1 MGNYTN
7 LKSTI
12 DTNIKTNGNEEI
24 TGAILNSVLN
34 SMVSSLGAGYQYMG
48 VATTSTNPGTPD
60 AKVFYL
66 AYTPGTYTNFSG
78 IEVTGLCV
86 LKYDTAWSKDDLPS
100 GGGGYVLPAA
110 TAAALGGIK
119 VGYTQ
124 TGKYYPVLLDES
136 GNAYVYVPWTGG
148 GGGGGSEV
156 TFEDLA
162 STSDVVS
169 RVGKITID
177 GTTYYIYNDVAWG
190 TEDSPGKAIDIKI
203 NGTTKAVMTGIP
215 AAKSNA
221 LGGIKTGYTQNA
233 KNYPVQLDSG
243 DNAYVSVPWE
253 GGGGGG
259 GAGTVTSV
267 GMTVPTGFS
276 VTGSPVTTAGT
287 LAVALDS
294 QTKNKVLASPT
305 STSGIPSFRA
315 LDASDIP
322 SLNASKIAAGTL
334 DAARIPDL
342 NASKITAGTLDA
354 ARIPSLDAS
363 KIATGTLDAARIPN
377 LDASKINAGT
387 LDAARIPNLDASK
400 INDGTLDVARIPNL
414 DASKITSGTLDSAR
428 IPDLSGKYV
437 TLDTT
442 QNNISGEKTFTTKP
456 VHIGST
462 SGLDVNGS
470 SYIDIGDARLVWD
483 SGTHS
488 LHVTKRPGSS
498 YAGDINIYA
507 DGDVGAGGPGSGST
521 IKYVNCANDAAYSA
535 ISPKDPATI
544 YTVGTESSPSKIY
557 LGSIQI
563 H

>member
-1 MGNYTN
+1 MANYTN

-34 SMVSSLGAGYQYMG
+34 SMVTSLGAGYQYMG

-66 AYTPGTYTNFSG
+66 AYTPGTYTNFNG
-78 IEVTGLCV
+78 IVVTGLCV

-100 GGGGYVLPAA
+100 GGGGGYVLPAA

-162 STSDVVS
+162 STSDNVS

-190 TEDSPGKAIDIKI
+190 TEDSPGKTIDIKI
-203 NGTTKAVMTGIP
+203 NGTTKEVMTGIP

-287 LAVALDS
+287 LAVSLDS

-305 STSGIPSFRA
+305 SSSGIPSFRA

-322 SLNASKIAAGTL
+322 SLDASKITSGTL
-334 DAARIPDL
+334 DVARIPDL

-363 KIATGTLDAARIPN
+363 KIATGTLGAARIPN
-377 LDASKINAGT
+377 LDASKITTGT
-387 LDAARIPNLDASK
+387 LDA
-400 INDGTLDVARIPNL
+400 
-414 DASKITSGTLDSAR
+414 AR

-437 TLDTT
+437 TLDTAQT
-442 QNNISGEKTFTTKP
+442 ITGKKTFTGG
-456 VHIGST
+456 VAV
-462 SGLDVNGS
+462 DGS
-470 SYIDIGDARLVWD
+470 SYIDLGDARLVWD

-498 YAGDINIYA
+498 YAGDINVMV

-521 IKYVNCANDAAYSA
+521 IKYVNCANQSAYDS

-544 YTVGTESSPSKIY
+544 YTIGTESSPSKIY

>member
-1 MGNYTN
+1 MSNYSN

-24 TGAILNSVLN
+24 TGDILNTVLN
-34 SMVSSLGAGYQYMG
+34 SMVSSLGAGYQFMG

-78 IEVTGLCV
+78 IVVTGLCV

-110 TAAALGGIK
+110 TSAALGGIK

-124 TGKYYPVLLDES
+124 TGKYYPVLLDEN
-136 GNAYVYVPWTGG
+136 GNAYVYVPWTSG

-156 TFEDLA
+156 SFEDLA
-162 STSDVVS
+162 STSDAVS
-169 RVGKITID
+169 KIGKITID
-177 GTTYYIYNDVAWG
+177 GSDYFIYNDVAWG
-190 TEDSPGKAIDIKI
+190 TEDSPNKTIDIKI
-203 NGTTKAVMTGIP
+203 NGTTKTVMTGIP

-233 KNYPVQLDSG
+233 KNYPVQLDAS

-267 GMTVPTGFS
+267 GLTVPTGFS

-287 LAVALDS
+287 LAVSLDS
-294 QTKNKVLASPT
+294 QAKNKVLASPT
-305 STSGIPSFRA
+305 SAAGVPSFRE
-315 LDASDIP
+315 LDESDIP
-322 SLNASKIAAGTL
+322 NLN
-334 DAARIPDL
+334 
-342 NASKITAGTLDA
+342 
-354 ARIPSLDAS
+354 
-363 KIATGTLDAARIPN
+363 
-377 LDASKINAGT
+377 ASKINAGT
-387 LDAARIPNLDASK
+387 LDAARIP
-400 INDGTLDVARIPNL
+400 GL
-414 DASKITSGTLDSAR
+414 DASKITSGTCDAAR
-428 IPDLSGKYV
+428 IPDLSSKYV
-437 TLDTT
+437 TLDTAQT
-442 QNNISGEKTFTTKP
+442 ITGKKTFTGG
-456 VHIGST
+456 V
-462 SGLDVNGS
+462 DAN
-470 SYIDIGDARLVWD
+470 YIDLGDARLVWD

-498 YAGDINIYA
+498 YAGDISIYA
-507 DGDVGAGGPGSGST
+507 DGDVAGGGPGSGST
-521 IKYVNCANDAAYSA
+521 IKYVNCADDAAYSA

-557 LGSIQI
+557 LGAIQI

>member
-78 IEVTGLCV
+78 IAVTGLCV

-100 GGGGYVLPAA
+100 GGGGGYVLPAA

-156 TFEDLA
+156 TFQDLA
-162 STSDVVS
+162 STSDNVS
-169 RVGKITID
+169 RVGKLTID

-190 TEDSPGKAIDIKI
+190 TEDSPGRTIQIKI
-203 NGTTKAVMTGIP
+203 NGTTKTVMTGIP
-215 AAKSNA
+215 PATISSR
-221 LGGIKTGYTQNA
+221 GGIIVG
-233 KNYPVQLDSG
+233 SG
-243 DNAYVSVPWE
+243 LAVDGDGVLSTT

-259 GAGTVTSV
+259 GGGTVTSV
-267 GMTVPTGFS
+267 KMTVPSGFT
-276 VTGSPVTTAGT
+276 VTGSPITTSGT
-287 LAVALDS
+287 LAVSLDS
-294 QTKNKVLASPT
+294 QAANKVLASP
-305 STSGIPSFRA
+305 SNAAGIPSFR
-315 LDASDIP
+315 LLVASD
-322 SLNASKIAAGTL
+322 
-334 DAARIPDL
+334 
-342 NASKITAGTLDA
+342 
-354 ARIPSLDAS
+354 
-363 KIATGTLDAARIPN
+363 IPN
-377 LDASKINAGT
+377 LDAAKITTGT
-387 LDAARIPNLDASK
+387 LNA
-400 INDGTLDVARIPNL
+400 ARIPNL
-414 DASKITSGTLDSAR
+414 DASKITSGTFNAAR

-437 TLDTT
+437 TLDSAQTIT
-442 QNNISGEKTFTTKP
+442 GKKTFTGG
-456 VHIGST
+456 V
-462 SGLDVNGS
+462 DAN
-470 SYIDIGDARLVWD
+470 YIDLGDARLVWD

-498 YAGDINIYA
+498 YAGNINVMV

>member
-1 MGNYTN
+1 MANYSN

-100 GGGGYVLPAA
+100 GGGGGYVLPAA

-156 TFEDLA
+156 SFQGLA
-162 STSDVVS
+162 ASSDNVS
-169 RVGKITID
+169 KIGKITID
-177 GTTYYIYNDVAWG
+177 GSDYYIYNDVAWG
-190 TEDSPGKAIDIKI
+190 TEDSSARTVGLKI
-203 NGTTKAVMTGIP
+203 NGTTKTVMTGIP
-215 AAKSNA
+215 PATISSR
-221 LGGIKTGYTQNA
+221 GGIIVG
-233 KNYPVQLDSG
+233 SG
-243 DNAYVSVPWE
+243 LSVDGDGVLSAT

-259 GAGTVTSV
+259 GGTVTSV
-267 GMTVPTGFS
+267 KMTVPSGFT
-276 VTGSPVTTAGT
+276 VTGTPITTSGT
-287 LAVALDS
+287 LAVSLDS
-294 QTKNKVLASPT
+294 QAKNKVLASPT
-305 STSGIPSFRA
+305 SSSGIPSFRV

-334 DAARIPDL
+334 A
-342 NASKITAGTLDA
+342 
-354 ARIPSLDAS
+354 
-363 KIATGTLDAARIPN
+363 AARIPN
-377 LDASKINAGT
+377 LPASQITSGTFDA
-387 LDAARIPNLDASK
+387 
-400 INDGTLDVARIPNL
+400 ARIPNL
-414 DASKITSGTLDSAR
+414 DASKITSGTLAVAR
-428 IPDLSGKYV
+428 IPDLSGTYV
-437 TLDTT
+437 TLSTT

>member
-1 MGNYTN
+1 MANYTN

-34 SMVSSLGAGYQYMG
+34 SMVTSLGAGYQYMG

-100 GGGGYVLPAA
+100 GGGGGYVLPAA

-169 RVGKITID
+169 RIGKITID
-177 GTTYYIYNDVAWG
+177 GTTYYIYNDVAWE
-190 TEDSPGKAIDIKI
+190 TEDSPGRTIDIKI
-203 NGTTKAVMTGIP
+203 NGTTKTVMTGIP

-276 VTGSPVTTAGT
+276 VAGSPVTTTGT
-287 LAVALDS
+287 LAVSLDS

-305 STSGIPSFRA
+305 SSSGIPSFRA

-322 SLNASKIAAGTL
+322 NL
-334 DAARIPDL
+334 P
-342 NASKITAGTLDA
+342 ASKIT
-354 ARIPSLDAS
+354 
-363 KIATGTLDAARIPN
+363 TGTLDAARIPN
-377 LDASKINAGT
+377 LDASKI
-387 LDAARIPNLDASK
+387 
-400 INDGTLDVARIPNL
+400 
-414 DASKITSGTLDSAR
+414 TSGTLAAAR

-437 TLDTT
+437 TLDTAQT
-442 QNNISGEKTFTTKP
+442 ITGKKTFTGG
-456 VHIGST
+456 V
-462 SGLDVNGS
+462 DAN
-470 SYIDIGDARLVWD
+470 YIDLGDARLVWD

-557 LGSIQI
+557 LGTIQI

>member
-1 MGNYTN
+1 MSNYSN

-24 TGAILNSVLN
+24 TGAILNTVLN
-34 SMVSSLGAGYQYMG
+34 SMVSSLGAGYQFMG

-78 IEVTGLCV
+78 IVVTGLCV
-86 LKYDTAWSKDDLPS
+86 LKYDTSWSKDDLPS

-110 TAAALGGIK
+110 TSAALGGIK

-136 GNAYVYVPWTGG
+136 GNASVYVPWTGG

-162 STSDVVS
+162 STSDAVS
-169 RVGKITID
+169 KIGKITID
-177 GTTYYIYNDVAWG
+177 GNDYFIYNDVAWG
-190 TEDSPGKAIDIKI
+190 TEDSPNKTIDIKI
-203 NGTTKAVMTGIP
+203 NGTTKTVMTGIP

-233 KNYPVQLDSG
+233 KNYPVQLDAS

-267 GMTVPTGFS
+267 GLTVPTGFS

-287 LAVALDS
+287 LAVSLES
-294 QTKNKVLASPT
+294 QAKNKVLASPT
-305 STSGIPSFRA
+305 SAAGVPSFRE

-322 SLNASKIAAGTL
+322 SLNASKI
-334 DAARIPDL
+334 
-342 NASKITAGTLDA
+342 TAGTF
-354 ARIPSLDAS
+354 
-363 KIATGTLDAARIPN
+363 DAARIPN

-400 INDGTLDVARIPNL
+400 I
-414 DASKITSGTLDSAR
+414 TSGTFAVAR
-428 IPDLSGKYV
+428 IPDLSSKYV
-437 TLDTT
+437 TLDTAQT
-442 QNNISGEKTFTTKP
+442 ITGKKTFTGG
-456 VHIGST
+456 V
-462 SGLDVNGS
+462 DAN
-470 SYIDIGDARLVWD
+470 YIDLGDARLVWD

-507 DGDVGAGGPGSGST
+507 DGDVAGGGPGSGST

-557 LGSIQI
+557 LGAIQI

>member
-1 MGNYTN
+1 MGNYSN

-169 RVGKITID
+169 RIGKITID

-190 TEDSPGKAIDIKI
+190 TEDSPGRTIDIKI
-203 NGTTKAVMTGIP
+203 NGTTKNVMTGIP

-276 VTGSPVTTAGT
+276 VAGSPVTTSGT
-287 LAVALDS
+287 LAVSLDS

-305 STSGIPSFRA
+305 SSSGIPSFRA
-315 LDASDIP
+315 LVASDIP
-322 SLNASKIAAGTL
+322 NLDASKITSGTL
-334 DAARIPDL
+334 DAARIPNL

-354 ARIPSLDAS
+354 ARIP
-363 KIATGTLDAARIPN
+363 
-377 LDASKINAGT
+377 
-387 LDAARIPNLDASK
+387 
-400 INDGTLDVARIPNL
+400 NL
-414 DASKITSGTLDSAR
+414 DASKITSGTFNAAR
-428 IPDLSGKYV
+428 IPDLSSKYV
-437 TLDTT
+437 TLDTAQT
-442 QNNISGEKTFTTKP
+442 ITGKKTFTGG
-456 VHIGST
+456 V
-462 SGLDVNGS
+462 DAN
-470 SYIDIGDARLVWD
+470 YIDLGDARLVWD

-507 DGDVGAGGPGSGST
+507 DGDVAGGGPGSGST
-521 IKYVNCANDAAYSA
+521 VKYVNCANDAVYSA

>member
-1 MGNYTN
+1 MSNYSN

-24 TGAILNSVLN
+24 TGAILNTVLN

-78 IEVTGLCV
+78 IVVTGLCV

-110 TAAALGGIK
+110 TSAALGGIK

-124 TGKYYPVLLDES
+124 TGKYYPVLLDEN
-136 GNAYVYVPWTGG
+136 GNAYVYVPWTSG

-162 STSDVVS
+162 STSDAVS
-169 RVGKITID
+169 KIGKITID
-177 GTTYYIYNDVAWG
+177 GSDYFIYNDVAWG
-190 TEDSPGKAIDIKI
+190 TEDSPNKTIDIKI
-203 NGTTKAVMTGIP
+203 NGTTKTVMTGIP

-233 KNYPVQLDSG
+233 KNYPVQLDAS

-267 GMTVPTGFS
+267 GLTVPTGFS
-276 VTGSPVTTAGT
+276 VTGSPVTTSGT
-287 LAVALDS
+287 LAVSLES
-294 QTKNKVLASPT
+294 QAKNKVLASPT
-305 STSGIPSFRA
+305 SAAGVPSFRE

-322 SLNASKIAAGTL
+322 SLNASKI
-334 DAARIPDL
+334 
-342 NASKITAGTLDA
+342 TAGTF
-354 ARIPSLDAS
+354 
-363 KIATGTLDAARIPN
+363 DAARIPN

-400 INDGTLDVARIPNL
+400 I
-414 DASKITSGTLDSAR
+414 TSGTFAVAR
-428 IPDLSGKYV
+428 IPDLSSKYV
-437 TLDTT
+437 TLDTAQT
-442 QNNISGEKTFTTKP
+442 ITGKKTFTGG
-456 VHIGST
+456 V
-462 SGLDVNGS
+462 DAN
-470 SYIDIGDARLVWD
+470 YIDLGDARLVWD

-507 DGDVGAGGPGSGST
+507 DGDVAGGGPGSGST

-557 LGSIQI
+557 LGAIQI

>member
-1 MGNYTN
+1 MSNYSN

-24 TGAILNSVLN
+24 TGAILNTVLN
-34 SMVSSLGAGYQYMG
+34 SMVSSLGAGYQFMG

-78 IEVTGLCV
+78 IVVTGLCV
-86 LKYDTAWSKDDLPS
+86 LKYDTSWSKDDLPS

-110 TAAALGGIK
+110 TSAALGGIK

-136 GNAYVYVPWTGG
+136 GNASVYVPWTGG

-162 STSDVVS
+162 STSDAVS
-169 RVGKITID
+169 KIGKITID
-177 GTTYYIYNDVAWG
+177 GNDYFIYNDVAWG
-190 TEDSPGKAIDIKI
+190 TENAPAETIDIKI

-233 KNYPVQLDSG
+233 KNYPVQLDAS

-267 GMTVPTGFS
+267 ALTVPTGFS

-287 LAVALDS
+287 LAVSLES
-294 QTKNKVLASPT
+294 QAKNKVLASPT
-305 STSGIPSFRA
+305 SAAGVPSFRE

-322 SLNASKIAAGTL
+322 SLNASKI
-334 DAARIPDL
+334 
-342 NASKITAGTLDA
+342 TAGTF
-354 ARIPSLDAS
+354 
-363 KIATGTLDAARIPN
+363 DAARIPN

-400 INDGTLDVARIPNL
+400 I
-414 DASKITSGTLDSAR
+414 TSGTFAVAR
-428 IPDLSGKYV
+428 IPDLSSKYV
-437 TLDTT
+437 TLDTAQT
-442 QNNISGEKTFTTKP
+442 ITGKKTFTGG
-456 VHIGST
+456 V
-462 SGLDVNGS
+462 DAN
-470 SYIDIGDARLVWD
+470 YIDLGDARLVWD

-507 DGDVGAGGPGSGST
+507 DGDVAGGGPGSGST

-557 LGSIQI
+557 LGAIQI

>member
-1 MGNYTN
+1 MSNYSN

-24 TGAILNSVLN
+24 TGAILNTVLN
-34 SMVSSLGAGYQYMG
+34 SMVSSLGAGYQFMG

-78 IEVTGLCV
+78 IVVTGLCV

-110 TAAALGGIK
+110 TSAALGGIK

-124 TGKYYPVLLDES
+124 TGKYYPVLLDENS
-136 GNAYVYVPWTGG
+136 NAYVYVPWTSG

-162 STSDVVS
+162 STSDAVS
-169 RVGKITID
+169 KIGKITID
-177 GTTYYIYNDVAWG
+177 GSDYFIYNDVAWG
-190 TEDSPGKAIDIKI
+190 TEDSPNKTIDIKI
-203 NGTTKAVMTGIP
+203 NGTTKTVMTGIP

-233 KNYPVQLDSG
+233 KNYPVQLDAS

-267 GMTVPTGFS
+267 GLTVPTGFS
-276 VTGSPVTTAGT
+276 VTGSPVTTSGT
-287 LAVALDS
+287 LAVSLES
-294 QTKNKVLASPT
+294 QAKNKVLASPT
-305 STSGIPSFRA
+305 SAAGVPSFRE

-322 SLNASKIAAGTL
+322 SLNASKI
-334 DAARIPDL
+334 
-342 NASKITAGTLDA
+342 NAGTLDA

-377 LDASKINAGT
+377 LDASKI
-387 LDAARIPNLDASK
+387 
-400 INDGTLDVARIPNL
+400 
-414 DASKITSGTLDSAR
+414 TSGTFAVAR
-428 IPDLSGKYV
+428 IPDLSSKYV
-437 TLDTT
+437 TLDTAQT
-442 QNNISGEKTFTTKP
+442 ITGKKTFTGG
-456 VHIGST
+456 V
-462 SGLDVNGS
+462 DAN
-470 SYIDIGDARLVWD
+470 YIDLGDARLVWD

-507 DGDVGAGGPGSGST
+507 DGDVAGGGPGSGST

-557 LGSIQI
+557 LGAIQI